1 MTGTE
6 NGARGRLAVGT
17 AFSVHAAIAG
27 SFAGR
32 VPAIKHALD
41 LSDAKLGL
49 VLFGAAFGT
58 LVGGRLGGFLA
69 ARFGPRRMVRLGIPL
84 FASLLVC
91 TALAGSLAVLACVLF
106 AYGVAAAAVDV
117 SMNAEGV
124 VVERAYARPL
134 MSSFHGMWSV
144 GLLAGAVVAVGAAA
158 LDVHPMAHFTFV
170 AVAVVV
176 ASARVLARLP
186 RRTVTP
192 PTHGAQPDRWSLAV
206 VVLGLIAF
214 CSFFAEGAA
223 ADWSAV
229 FLRDRADAGA
239 GIAAAA
245 FASFCLAMAAARL
258 AGDALA
264 TRFGPVRLAR
274 AGSLVAGA
282 GLGLALLV
290 PVPGV
295 GVIGF
300 ALLGI
305 GLGPVVPTV
314 ISAAGG
320 ARLGSTEE
328 IVSRVFTIGYTG
340 SVVGPAVIG
349 FTANRLGLRGAL
361 IIPVCLT
368 LAIAL
373 LAGRLHTAAGGHQR

>member
-1 MTGTE
+1 MTVRE
-6 NGARGRLAVGT
+6 NGGRGRLAVGT
-17 AFSVHAAIAG
+17 AFFVHAVIAG

-32 VPAIKHALD
+32 VPAIKHTLD
-41 LSDAKLGL
+41 LSDATLGL
-49 VLFGAAFGT
+49 ALFGAAFGT

-69 ARFGPRRMVRLGIPL
+69 ARFGPGRVVRLGIPL
-84 FASLLVC
+84 FATLLVC
-91 TALAGSLAVLACVLF
+91 AALAGSLVVLAGVLF
-106 AYGVAAAAVDV
+106 VYGVVAAVVDV

-134 MSSFHGMWSV
+134 MSGFHGLWSV
-144 GLLAGAVVAVGAAA
+144 GLLAGAVVAIGAAA
-158 LDVHPMAHFTFV
+158 LGVRPAAHFTFV
-170 AVAVVV
+170 AVSVVV
-176 ASARVLARLP
+176 ASARPLAGLP
-186 RRTVTP
+186 RRMVTP
-192 PTHGAQPDRWSLAV
+192 SDHARPDRWSVAV

-229 FLRDRADAGA
+229 FLHDRADAGA
-239 GIAAAA
+239 GLAAAA
-245 FASFCLAMAAARL
+245 FASFCLAMAASRL

-264 TRFGPVRLAR
+264 ARFGPVRLAR
-274 AGSLVAGA
+274 AGSLVAAA

-290 PVPGV
+290 PVPVV
-295 GVIGF
+295 GLVGF

-314 ISAAGG
+314 ISASGG
-320 ARLGSTEE
+320 ARLGSTEDV
-328 IVSRVFTIGYTG
+328 VSRVFTIGYTG

-349 FTANRLGLRGAL
+349 FTAEHVGLRRAL

-368 LAIAL
+368 LAIAVV
-373 LAGRLHTAAGGHQR
+373 ADRLGTAAGGHHR